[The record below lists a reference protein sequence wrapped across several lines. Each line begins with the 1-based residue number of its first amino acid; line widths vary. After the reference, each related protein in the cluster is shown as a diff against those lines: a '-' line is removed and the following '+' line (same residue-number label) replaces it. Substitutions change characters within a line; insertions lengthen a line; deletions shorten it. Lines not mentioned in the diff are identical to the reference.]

1 MLMENKGEATV
12 KEEKKLGLPSAL
24 AAGIGLIVATSCLV
38 SLSQGIGIGGRGFI
52 IAMAIACGLNILV
65 ALSFAEMNSLMPI
78 SGGLGQYTMAAMGP
92 FVAMIA
98 VIGGYLFTNIFAASS
113 EAAMIGIVISST
125 VLPNV
130 NPLVITMIVLS
141 GLFLVNYFGIRSYA
155 RIQIVVT
162 SFMIGS
168 LVLLAG
174 IGFFKVGTGEVI
186 TQTTT
191 AFNPM
196 GLEIVTLTALA
207 FWLFVGAEFV
217 TPLTKDIKNPE
228 KNIPRGMILSL
239 LILMVVQALMVYG
252 ISNYVPFN
260 VLASSNQPHM
270 KFAANMLGSLG
281 TNWMMVISIGAVIST
296 LNTVLASIPRML
308 MGLAYGGMLPKIFAK
323 RNKHGVPFI
332 SLLLVFG
339 SISTVLISGITTA
352 EDLIKFILTGAVFWM
367 VAYIIAH
374 LNVLI
379 LRRKYPDKEPAF
391 RIRLFG
397 LPQIVG
403 IIGMVYMI
411 MNIIDDPVMKWEI
424 YRTALTLFAG
434 LIVYSAFWIKKVMKK
449 GLFETITIEEVIANE
464 ADSLDENIDL
474 ESEAYGGQV
483 EKKLA

>member
-1 MLMENKGEATV
+1 MN
-12 KEEKKLGLPSAL
+12 EEKKLGLPSAL
-24 AAGIGLIVATSCLV
+24 AAGIGLIVATSVLV
-38 SLSQGIGIGGRGFI
+38 SLSQGIGIGGKGFI
-52 IAMAIACGLNILV
+52 IAMAIAFGLNILV

-125 VLPNV
+125 ILPNIS
-130 NPLVITMIVLS
+130 PLKITMVFLF
-141 GLFLVNYFGIRSYA
+141 GLFLINYFGIRSYA

-162 SFMIGS
+162 GFMIGS
-168 LVLLAG
+168 LTLLAI
-174 IGFFKVGTGEVI
+174 IGFFKGGSGEVV

-217 TPLTKDIKNPE
+217 TTLTKEIKNPE

-239 LILMVVQALMVYG
+239 LILMVVQTLMVYG
-252 ISNYVPFN
+252 ISNYVPFDI
-260 VLASSNQPHM
+260 LASSKEPHM
-270 KFAANMLGSLG
+270 EFGTNMLGNIG
-281 TNWMMVISIGAVIST
+281 TNWMMLISIGAVIST

-308 MGLAYGGMLPKIFAK
+308 MGLADGGMLPAVFAK
-323 RNKHGVPFI
+323 KNKHGVPFV
-332 SLLLVFG
+332 SLFLVFG
-339 SISTVLISGITTA
+339 SISAVLISGITTA
-352 EDLIKFILTGAVFWM
+352 DDLIRFILTGALFWM

-379 LRRKYPDKEPAF
+379 LRKKYPEKKSVF
-391 RIRLFG
+391 RIKLFG

-403 IIGMVYMI
+403 ILGMIYMI
-411 MNIIDDPVMKWEI
+411 MNIIDDPVMKGQI
-424 YRTALTLFAG
+424 YRTALTLFAV
-434 LIVYSAFWIKKVMKK
+434 LIVYSVVWIKKVMKK
-449 GLFETITIEEVIANE
+449 DLFETITIEQVIENEVNSYN
-464 ADSLDENIDL
+464 DNNGL
-474 ESEAYGGQV
+474 ETEVYDNKG